1 MLPTLH
7 YSIEAIR
14 DEARHLVETGSLTR
28 TQPIHTLC
36 RFFADREWGNVEHEL
51 EANQFLLRDRISD
64 LFSQED
70 WTND

>member
-14 DEARHLVETGSLTR
+14 DEARHLVEIGSLTR
-28 TQPIHTLC
+28 QQPIHTLC
-36 RFFADREWGNVEHEL
+36 RFFADREWDDVEHEL